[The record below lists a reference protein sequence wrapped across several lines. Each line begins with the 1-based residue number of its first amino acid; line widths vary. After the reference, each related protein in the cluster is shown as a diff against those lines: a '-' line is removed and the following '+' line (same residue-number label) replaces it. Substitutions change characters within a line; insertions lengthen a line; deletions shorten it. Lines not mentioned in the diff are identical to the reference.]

1 MNYCRKHL
9 PATKTN
15 LTSLIFQIQQR
26 KISPQRN
33 INRLLKVEPQSTKG
47 QNPLEISTEQI
58 VVFCINSNIFMRL
71 VNDRIKNKN
80 YISMASVIDN
90 RFDVFPIFGLNRNP
104 ICNHLFI
111 HYFFILSLQYVVLHL
126 EHISLLL
133 LTCENQNV
141 IVDIGYEEKY
151 VAQPQTSQ
159 LQIVP
164 VLSDAVGPHQTF
176 LDFFV
181 DSS

>member
-1 MNYCRKHL
+1 M
-9 PATKTN
+9 
-15 LTSLIFQIQQR
+15 
-26 KISPQRN
+26 
-33 INRLLKVEPQSTKG
+33 KVEPQSTKG

-133 LTCENQNV
+133 LTSENQNV

-151 VAQPQTSQ
+151 VA
-159 LQIVP
+159 
-164 VLSDAVGPHQTF
+164 
-176 LDFFV
+176 
-181 DSS
+181 